1 MPLAADAR
9 DERAVW
15 LRLVLTPGIGPV
27 AVRRLLEAFGLPEDV
42 FAAGRARLAAALD
55 GARAQ
60 ALLGA
65 DESREA
71 QIRASLQWA
80 EDDSH
85 HLVTLTDPLYPPRLL
100 GIGDPPPLL
109 FVRGDPAVLSLPSLA
124 IVGSRHAT
132 RAGLGH
138 AQAFA
143 HALADSGLQI
153 CSGLAAGIDA
163 AAHRGALAGR
173 AGTVAVV
180 GTGLDLVY
188 PPAHA
193 ALADAIAQRGALVSE
208 LPLGTQAQR
217 ANFPRRNRLIAG
229 LSLGV
234 LVVEAAR
241 HSGSLITA
249 RQAAEF
255 GREVMA
261 IPGSI
266 HSPVS
271 KGCHQLIRD
280 GAKLVESAE
289 DVLVELRAQMT
300 GAAQV
305 TGAAPAGA
313 PRAPGG
319 APSANLRSPGAQ
331 PAGARPHDLPSA
343 ATARLLAEL
352 GWDPADPD
360 TLAERTGQPVGE
372 VSAGLLELE
381 LAGLAE
387 RWVDGRYVRAGR

>member
-1 MPLAADAR
+1 MPLSAEAR
-9 DERAVW
+9 EERAVW
-15 LRLVLTPGIGPV
+15 LRLVLTPSLGPV
-27 AVRRLLEAFGLPEDV
+27 AARRLLETFGLPEDV
-42 FAAGRARLAAALD
+42 FAAGHAKLAAALD
-55 GARAQ
+55 AARAQ
-60 ALLGA
+60 ALLA
-65 DESREA
+65 RDDAREA
-71 QIRASLQWA
+71 QVEASLRWA
-80 EDDSH
+80 EHERH
-85 HLVTLTDPLYPPRLL
+85 HLLTLADPRYPVRLL
-100 GIGDPPPLL
+100 AIGDPPPLL
-109 FVRGDPAVLSLPSLA
+109 FVRGNPEALSSPTIA

-132 RAGLGH
+132 HAGLGH

-143 HALADSGLQI
+143 RALADSGLQV
-153 CSGLAAGIDA
+153 CSGLARGIDA

-173 AGTVAVV
+173 AGTVAVI
-180 GTGLDLVY
+180 GTGIDRVY
-188 PPAHA
+188 PAAHA
-193 ALADAIAQRGALVSE
+193 ELSEAIAARAALVSE
-208 LPLGTQAQR
+208 LPLGTQVQR

-271 KGCHQLIRD
+271 KGCHQLIRE

-289 DVLVELRAQMT
+289 HVLVELRAQMEGT
-300 GAAQV
+300 SAESPGRRASGPGRAV
-305 TGAAPAGA
+305 
-313 PRAPGG
+313 APGT
-319 APSANLRSPGAQ
+319 
-331 PAGARPHDLPSA
+331 A
-343 ATARLLAEL
+343 AASLLAAL

-360 TLAERTGQPVGE
+360 VLAERTGQPVGA
-372 VSAGLLELE
+372 VAAGLLELE

-387 RWVDGRYVRAGR
+387 RWVDGRYARTGR